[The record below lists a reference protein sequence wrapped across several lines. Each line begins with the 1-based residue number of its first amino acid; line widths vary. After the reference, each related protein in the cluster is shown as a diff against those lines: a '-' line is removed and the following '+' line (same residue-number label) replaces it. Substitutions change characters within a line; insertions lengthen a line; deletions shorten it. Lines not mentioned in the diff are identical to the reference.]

1 MAYEKRKSDILK
13 PKMNPHIKDYADAYK
28 IEFDDEYKEWGIGGY
43 DFWQEYCYEDADD
56 YFARSIDYDY
66 YYDSNGVK
74 LCSSTDTNRVRQEKL
89 DILLGINKQPT
100 IGDILPTIQ

>member
-1 MAYEKRKSDILK
+1 MAYKKRKIDLLK
-13 PKMNPHIKDYADAYK
+13 PKIDPHIKDYADAY
-28 IEFDDEYKEWGIGGY
+28 DEYKEWGIGGY
-43 DFWQEYCYEDADD
+43 DFWQEYCYYDTDD
-56 YFARSIDYDY
+56 YFDRSINYDY